1 MAAKIKKEV
10 KMTVSNDADILS
22 KYTLAIPSMGVIVLA
37 TMGTYASSPLVA
49 ANRTA
54 LMIFVGLAILGVIYA
69 FGTYIWR
76 LKADAKGISEHHLL
90 KGDRTVY
97 YDNIKCV
104 ELHKIGG
111 TFLYYSLIL
120 KNGKAFV
127 RVYPVMTNSIE
138 ILERLK
144 KLGIKINEM

>member
-10 KMTVSNDADILS
+10 KATVSTDADILS
-22 KYTLAIPSMGVIVLA
+22 KYTLAIPSMGIIVLA

-49 ANRTA
+49 ANRNA
-54 LMIFVGLAILGVIYA
+54 LMIFVAMAILGVVFA

-97 YDNIKCV
+97 YDNIKRV
-104 ELHKIGG
+104 EIHKIAG

-120 KNGKAFV
+120 KNDKTFV
-127 RVYPVMTNSIE
+127 RVYPGMAYSVE
-138 ILERLK
+138 ILRGLR
-144 KLGIKINEM
+144 KLGIKIVGL

>member
-10 KMTVSNDADILS
+10 KATVSSDADILS
-22 KYTLAIPSMGVIVLA
+22 KYTLAVPSMGIIVLA
-37 TMGTYASSPLVA
+37 TMGTYASSPVVA
-49 ANRTA
+49 ANKKA
-54 LMIFVGLAILGVIYA
+54 LIIFVAIALLGVIYA

-97 YDNIKCV
+97 YDNIKRV
-104 ELHKIGG
+104 EIHKLAG

-120 KNGKAFV
+120 KNDKTFV
-127 RVYPVMTNSIE
+127 RVTPLMTNSVE
-138 ILERLK
+138 ILERLR
-144 KLGIKINEM
+144 KLGIKIVEM

>member
-1 MAAKIKKEV
+1 
-10 KMTVSNDADILS
+10 
-22 KYTLAIPSMGVIVLA
+22 
-37 TMGTYASSPLVA
+37 
-49 ANRTA
+49 
-54 LMIFVGLAILGVIYA
+54 MIFVAIALVGVIYA

-97 YDNIKCV
+97 YDNIKRV
-104 ELHKIGG
+104 EIHKIAG

-120 KNGKAFV
+120 KNDKTFV

-138 ILERLK
+138 ILERLR
-144 KLGIKINEM
+144 KLGIKVVEM

>member
-10 KMTVSNDADILS
+10 KATVSTDADILS
-22 KYTLAIPSMGVIVLA
+22 KYTLAIPSMGIIVLA

-49 ANRTA
+49 ANRSA
-54 LMIFVGLAILGVIYA
+54 LIAFIAIALLGVVFA
-69 FGTYIWR
+69 FATYIWR
-76 LKADAKGISEHHLL
+76 LKADAKGISEHSLR

-97 YDNIKCV
+97 YDNIKKV
-104 ELHKIGG
+104 EVHKIGG

-120 KNGKAFV
+120 KNDKTFV

-138 ILERLK
+138 ILERLR
-144 KLGIKINEM
+144 KLGIKIVEM

>member
-10 KMTVSNDADILS
+10 KATVSTDADILS

-37 TMGTYASSPLVA
+37 TMGTYATSPIVA
-49 ANRTA
+49 GNKNAVIA
-54 LMIFVGLAILGVIYA
+54 FVALAILGVLFA
-69 FGTYIWR
+69 FATYIWR
-76 LKADAKGISEHHLL
+76 LKADARGVSEHHIL

-97 YDNIKCV
+97 YDNIKRV
-104 ELHKIGG
+104 EIHKIAG

-120 KNGKAFV
+120 KNDKTFV

-138 ILERLK
+138 ILERLR
-144 KLGIKINEM
+144 KLGIKIVEM

>member
-1 MAAKIKKEV
+1 MAAKLKKEV

-22 KYTLAIPSMGVIVLA
+22 KYTLAVPSMGIIVLA

-49 ANRTA
+49 ANRKA
-54 LMIFVGLAILGVIYA
+54 LLIFVGLAILGVIYA

-97 YDNIKCV
+97 YDNIK
-104 ELHKIGG
+104 
-111 TFLYYSLIL
+111 
-120 KNGKAFV
+120 
-127 RVYPVMTNSIE
+127 
-138 ILERLK
+138 
-144 KLGIKINEM
+144 